1 MQNIQKIKLRGVRTH
16 NLKNLNLD
24 IEMNKITC
32 IFGPSGSGKT
42 SLAFHTLLTESKRRY
57 INSLPTDMKFFWEI
71 PHTVEVDSLYP
82 VLPAWGLPQ
91 HNPVVD
97 SRPVVL
103 DVLGGHDKLQKI
115 FFYFGNYYCPTH
127 HVPFQSKRN
136 TKALY
141 EKLKKLKLKNVDD
154 EIIHFFVTKAE
165 YENRVRTG
173 IKPLRALNSIEDGV
187 IEFEDQANFYEVFRL
202 KARDF
207 FQEDNLNKKLFESE
221 FPIDQ
226 NYLIYFQK
234 NQKGVS
240 FEAKLHYQCS
250 HCDEVDDGKGDV
262 ADALSPLNALGA
274 CPDCQGHGMKLVY
287 DRNKLVKAPTKS
299 LREGAVN
306 VLSFSHFNHLIPAM
320 LKEAKKQGF
329 DIDLPFEKLPKS
341 IWDFLYK
348 GSGAYEGLDELL
360 AYLDSKKYKKTIR
373 IYARGLQTEET
384 CLTCSGARV
393 SKRVGDLTIMI
404 GGESIRFRD
413 FLLSKIQ
420 VAKSTLEVIHIWAK
434 DQPNFSKVRSALE
447 DLKYLYEVAWDLGL
461 GHLQNVRK
469 VRSLSSSEYQRILL
483 SKFLSYRGSQSL
495 FVLDEPS
502 LGLSLKTQK
511 TLTNYL
517 FELRDQ
523 GNTIVMVE
531 HSEYLQ
537 SIADTVIEMGPKA
550 GAFGGEIVYQGP
562 FKKKNYPDFSY
573 KKADVIKKDFLTI
586 HGPVIR
592 ELKKEKIEILKNA
605 VNWVNG
611 ESGVGKTSFIV
622 ELLANEMHRR
632 IHGTKLYYSPYE
644 FKKLEGE
651 KSFKDVIVINGSV
664 DKVSSRSTVGTYTEL
679 VGFLKKH
686 FTSLEVSKNMNLKD
700 GHFSSNSELG
710 MCLECMGRGVKIV
723 EMHFMEDVEFVCDE
737 CQGKKLK
744 PFYANISDGN
754 ISVHEAYT
762 LPISETMKYVRLTP
776 KGKRIFDYLVTL
788 KLDYLSLDRPLT
800 SLSGGE
806 RQRLYLL
813 SLLDTKIEN
822 TLIIFENLSSGL
834 SPHELGPLSMLLHQL
849 CGSHNTVV
857 VIDQNDYFRSCAHYE
872 LTIT

>member
-1 MQNIQKIKLRGVRTH
+1 MKNIQKIELRGVRTH

-32 IFGPSGSGKT
+32 IYGPSGSGKT

-91 HNPVVD
+91 HNPVVH

-115 FFYFGNYYCPTH
+115 FFYFGNYYCPNH
-127 HVPFQSKRN
+127 HVPFESKRN

-141 EKLKKLKLKNVDD
+141 EKLKKLKLKDTND
-154 EIIHFFVTKAE
+154 EVIHFFVTKAE
-165 YENRVRTG
+165 YENKVRTG

-187 IEFEDQANFYEVFRL
+187 IEFDNDANFYEVFRL

-207 FQEDNLNKKLFESE
+207 FQEESLNKKLFESE

-226 NYLIYFQK
+226 NYLIYFFK
-234 NQKGVS
+234 NKKGIS
-240 FEAKLHYQCS
+240 FEAKLHYQCP
-250 HCDEVDDGKGDV
+250 HCDEVDEGKGDI

-274 CPDCQGHGMKLVY
+274 CPDCQGHGMKLIY
-287 DRNKLVKAPTKS
+287 DRNKLVKDPTKS

-320 LKEAKKQGF
+320 LREAKKHGF
-329 DIDLPFEKLPKS
+329 DVDLPFEKLPKT
-341 IWDFLYK
+341 IWNFLYK
-348 GSGAYEGLDELL
+348 GSGSYEGLDELL

-373 IYARGLQTEET
+373 IYARGLQTEEI

-404 GGESIRFRD
+404 DGDSIRFRD
-413 FLLSKIQ
+413 FLLSKIE
-420 VAKSTLEVIHIWAK
+420 VAKSSLKTIANWAIN
-434 DQPNFSKVRSALE
+434 QPNFSKVRSAIE
-447 DLKYLYEVAWDLGL
+447 DLQYLYTVAWDLGL

-502 LGLSLKTQK
+502 LGLSPKTQK
-511 TLTNYL
+511 ILAEYL

-550 GAFGGEIVYQGP
+550 GAFGGEVIYQGP
-562 FKKKNYPDFSY
+562 FKKKNYSDFSY
-573 KKADVIKKDFLTI
+573 KKAVIAKKEFLTI
-586 HGPVIR
+586 HGIVIR
-592 ELKKEKIEILKNA
+592 ELRKEKIEILKNA

-611 ESGVGKTSFIV
+611 ESGVGKTSFVV
-622 ELLANEMHRR
+622 EVLANEIHRR
-632 IHGTKLYYSPYE
+632 INGTKLYYSPYD
-644 FKKLEGE
+644 FKKLEGD
-651 KSFKDVIVINGSV
+651 KSFKDVIIINGSV
-664 DKVSSRSTVGTYTEL
+664 DKVSSRSTVGTYIEL

-686 FTSLEVSKNMNLKD
+686 FTNLEISKNMNLKD

-723 EMHFMEDVEFVCDE
+723 EMHFMEDVEFICDE

-754 ISVHEAYT
+754 ITVHDAYT
-762 LPISETMKYVRLTP
+762 FPISETMKYVRLTP

-788 KLDYLSLDRPLT
+788 KLDYLSLDRSLT

-822 TLIIFENLSSGL
+822 ALIIFENLSSGL

-857 VIDQNDYFRSCAHYE
+857 VIDQNDYFHSCAHHV
-872 LTIT
+872 LNIS